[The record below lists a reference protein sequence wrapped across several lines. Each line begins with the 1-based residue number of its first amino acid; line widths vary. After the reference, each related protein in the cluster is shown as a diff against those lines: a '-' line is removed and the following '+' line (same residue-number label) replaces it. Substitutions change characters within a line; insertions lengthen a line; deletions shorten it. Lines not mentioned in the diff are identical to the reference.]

1 MSLPETKPPETRA
14 PVVRFRNVS
23 KEFPGVLAVDSVD
36 LEIMPGEVHVVAG
49 ENGAGKSTLMK
60 LLSQVERPSG
70 GEIEISDEA
79 VEFHGPRH
87 AQSLGVA
94 MVYQEFALASHLSIA
109 ENLYMGREPGRFGFV
124 NRRAES
130 QEARG
135 LLERVGLHTD
145 PDRMVSSLTV
155 AEMQRVEIA
164 KALAIDAKVVIMD
177 EPTATLAEKEIEG
190 LFEVIRDLQS
200 HGIAILYISHRLDEI
215 FRIADRVTVMRDGK
229 IVDTLPIDDLDEDK
243 LVRLM
248 VGRDIENLYP
258 KTEVE
263 IGDVVLR
270 AEGITRGHV
279 LKDCSFEVRSG
290 EILGF
295 AGLVGAGR
303 TELARAVFGA
313 DRIDSGT
320 IELDGRKL
328 HIRGPQNAIDAGIG
342 YLTEDRKGEGL
353 ALQLGV
359 DQNITLAHLPTRF
372 GFINLA
378 EERRI
383 ARRRRDELNIRTPSI
398 RRRVQVLS
406 GGNQQKVVVAR
417 WLEARARVLFFDEPA
432 RGIDVGAKAEM
443 FGLIEDLAKE
453 GRATVMI
460 SSYLPELLN
469 MCDRILVMHEGEVA
483 GVIPR
488 EEFSEERV
496 MALAAGM
503 EETS

>member
-1 MSLPETKPPETRA
+1 MSSPETKA

-36 LEIMPGEVHVVAG
+36 LDILPGEVHVVAG

-60 LLSQVERPSG
+60 LLSQVERLSE
-70 GEIEISDEA
+70 GEIELSGEP

-87 AQSLGVA
+87 AQTLGVA

-109 ENLYMGREPGRFGFV
+109 ENLFMGHEPGRFGFV
-124 NRRAES
+124 NRKAES
-130 QEARG
+130 QEARR
-135 LLERVGLHTD
+135 LLERVGLRTD
-145 PDRMVSSLTV
+145 PDRVVRGLTV

-164 KALAIDAKVVIMD
+164 KALAIEAKVVIMD
-177 EPTATLAEKEIEG
+177 EPTATLAEKEIED
-190 LFEVIRDLQS
+190 LFEVIRDLTSQ
-200 HGIAILYISHRLDEI
+200 GIAILYISHRLDEI
-215 FRIADRVTVMRDGK
+215 FHIADRVTVMRDGK
-229 IVDTLPIDDLDEDK
+229 IVDTLPIDELDEDK

-263 IGDVVLR
+263 IGDVMLR
-270 AEGITRGHV
+270 AEGISRDDV

-290 EILGF
+290 EILGL

-313 DRIDSGT
+313 DPIDSGT
-320 IELDGRKL
+320 VELEGDQLHFKNPQDAIE
-328 HIRGPQNAIDAGIG
+328 AGIG

-359 DQNITLAHLPTRF
+359 DQNITLAHLPAQL

-398 RRRVQVLS
+398 RQRVQLLS

-417 WLEARARVLFFDEPA
+417 WLEARAKVLFFDEPA

-453 GRATVMI
+453 GRGIVLI

-483 GVIPR
+483 GIIPR
-488 EEFSEERV
+488 AEFSEERV
-496 MALAAGM
+496 MALATGI
-503 EETS
+503 EEAA